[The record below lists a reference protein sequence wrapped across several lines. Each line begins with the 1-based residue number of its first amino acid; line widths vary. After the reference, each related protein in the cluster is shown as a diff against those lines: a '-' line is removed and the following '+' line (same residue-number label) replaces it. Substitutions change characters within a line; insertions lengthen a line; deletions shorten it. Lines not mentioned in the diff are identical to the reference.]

1 MRMSHMTLL
10 FDLSGRLCWL
20 LALIARIM
28 IGALVVIVVADV
40 AFRNAG
46 LRPLA
51 WAVNSSEFL
60 LLYITFL
67 SMPLLVRSKGHVS
80 VDFLRV
86 ALPPAARQHL
96 SRVVYAACIV
106 LCLYLGWIA
115 LSSMITAIERG
126 TYEMRTFDIP
136 KWVVFLPMVLAFGL
150 SAVEWLRYLLG
161 HDDFYDRDI
170 LESGGH

>member
-1 MRMSHMTLL
+1 MTPL

-20 LALIARIM
+20 LAVIARLL
-28 IGALVVIVVADV
+28 IGALILIVVSDV

-67 SMPLLVRSKGHVS
+67 SMPWLVRRKGHVF

-86 ALPPAARQHL
+86 ALPRPVRALL
-96 SRVVYAACIV
+96 SKGVYLACIA

-115 LSSMITAIERG
+115 LSSMLLAIERG

-136 KWVVFLPMVLAFGL
+136 KWVVFLPMVVAFGL
-150 SAVEWLRYLLG
+150 SALEWLRFLTG

-170 LESGGH
+170 MEAGGH

>member
-1 MRMSHMTLL
+1 MTLL

-20 LALIARIM
+20 LAVIARLL
-28 IGALVVIVVADV
+28 IGALIVIVVADV

-67 SMPLLVRSKGHVS
+67 SMPWLVRRKGHVF

-86 ALPPAARQHL
+86 AMPNAVRIVL
-96 SRVVYAACIV
+96 SRGVYAACIA
-106 LCLYLGWIA
+106 LCLYLGWVA
-115 LSSMITAIERG
+115 LSSMLLAIERG

-136 KWVVFLPMVLAFGL
+136 KWVVFLPMVTAFGL
-150 SAVEWLRYLLG
+150 SAIEWLRYFLG
-161 HDDFYDRDI
+161 LDDFYDRD
-170 LESGGH
+170 LTDVGGH

>member
-1 MRMSHMTLL
+1 MTLL
-10 FDLSGRLCWL
+10 FDLSGRLAWL
-20 LALIARIM
+20 MAVLARLA
-28 IGALVVIVVADV
+28 IGALIVIVVADV

-67 SMPLLVRSKGHVS
+67 SMPWLVRRKGHVF

-86 ALPPAARQHL
+86 ALPTRARALL
-96 SRVVYAACIV
+96 SKAVYAGCIA
-106 LCLYLGWIA
+106 LCLYLGWVA
-115 LSSMITAIERG
+115 LNSMILAIQRG

-150 SAVEWLRYLLG
+150 SALEWLRYLMG
-161 HDDFYDRDI
+161 VDDFYDRD
-170 LESGGH
+170 LMDVGGH